1 MSVRS
6 GLAASGHR
14 DRLVT
19 LYNIILKFIIIVQIS
34 NLLINEVREDPRLFH
49 DADGS
54 IKGVVTKMQW
64 YSLSERSTGSDR
76 GTPSTGASTGIGADN
91 QPILATCNL
100 F

>member
-54 IKGVVTKMQW
+54 IKGVVTV
-64 YSLSERSTGSDR
+64 SPIVI
-76 GTPSTGASTGIGADN
+76 GTLVCKSFTDKFPKSNVYNI
-91 QPILATCNL
+91 PISCKETMCIV
-100 F
+100 